1 MKYSI
6 LIPRGESAMIK
17 NITLLDS
24 ILDVANCVDINDNNT
39 YIARK
44 VIENCVWLKD
54 MSLEDFLETTN
65 INGSQFKRFYKL
77 YDCNNF
83 SILKERIG
91 LLCDIRKEQV
101 VKQCQWQKQEP
112 LARVIFNLTNYNDFN
127 DFFNVE
133 LIDRICKQ
141 IYQSKRIIMYG
152 AMGLLNL
159 THDFQIDMKLFGKDF
174 IRSSMY
180 EDKALVPQKDDFV
193 WLFSMM
199 GRTMNMVGT
208 TMRLKIFNGPCK
220 KLLITQHGALLE
232 SDFLISL
239 NTDNDYYEGQY
250 VFMFYLDMIKTRYYE
265 LYIKEN

>member
-1 MKYSI
+1 
-6 LIPRGESAMIK
+6 MIK

-91 LLCDIRKEQV
+91 LWCDIRKEQV

-133 LIDRICKQ
+133 
-141 IYQSKRIIMYG
+141 
-152 AMGLLNL
+152 
-159 THDFQIDMKLFGKDF
+159 DF

-208 TMRLKIFNGPCK
+208 TMRLKILNGPCK

>member
-91 LLCDIRKEQV
+91 LWCDIRKEQV

-112 LARVIFNLTNYNDFN
+112 LARVIFN
-127 DFFNVE
+127 
-133 LIDRICKQ
+133 
-141 IYQSKRIIMYG
+141 
-152 AMGLLNL
+152 
-159 THDFQIDMKLFGKDF
+159 
-174 IRSSMY
+174 
-180 EDKALVPQKDDFV
+180 
-193 WLFSMM
+193 
-199 GRTMNMVGT
+199 
-208 TMRLKIFNGPCK
+208 
-220 KLLITQHGALLE
+220 
-232 SDFLISL
+232 
-239 NTDNDYYEGQY
+239 
-250 VFMFYLDMIKTRYYE
+250 
-265 LYIKEN
+265 

>member
-91 LLCDIRKEQV
+91 LWCDIK
-101 VKQCQWQKQEP
+101 
-112 LARVIFNLTNYNDFN
+112 
-127 DFFNVE
+127 
-133 LIDRICKQ
+133 
-141 IYQSKRIIMYG
+141 SK
-152 AMGLLNL
+152 
-159 THDFQIDMKLFGKDF
+159 
-174 IRSSMY
+174 
-180 EDKALVPQKDDFV
+180 
-193 WLFSMM
+193 
-199 GRTMNMVGT
+199 
-208 TMRLKIFNGPCK
+208 
-220 KLLITQHGALLE
+220 
-232 SDFLISL
+232 
-239 NTDNDYYEGQY
+239 
-250 VFMFYLDMIKTRYYE
+250 
-265 LYIKEN
+265 

>member
-1 MKYSI
+1 
-6 LIPRGESAMIK
+6 MISS
-17 NITLLDS
+17 ITLLDS
-24 ILDVANCVDINDNNT
+24 VLDVANCVDINDNNA

-44 VIENCVWLKD
+44 VIENCIWIKD
-54 MSLEDFLETTN
+54 MSLEDFLEITN
-65 INGSQFKRFYKL
+65 ISGSQFKRFYKL

-83 SILKERIG
+83 SIFKERIG
-91 LLCDIRKEQV
+91 LWCDIRREQII
-101 VKQCQWQKQEP
+101 KQCQWQKQES
-112 LARVIFNLTNYNDFN
+112 LARIMFNLTNYSDFN

-133 LIDRICKQ
+133 KIDAICKQ
-141 IYQSKRIIMYG
+141 IYQSKRVVMYG

-180 EDKALVPQKDDFV
+180 EDNVIIPNQNDFI
-193 WLFSMM
+193 WIFSMI
-199 GRTMNMVGT
+199 GRGINMSGSILRTKVINS
-208 TMRLKIFNGPCK
+208 LCK

-250 VFMFYLDMIKTRYYE
+250 VFMFYLDVIKTRYYE
-265 LYIKEN
+265 LYIKEK

>member
-91 LLCDIRKEQV
+91 LWCDIRKEQV

-141 IYQSKRIIMYG
+141 IYQSKRII
-152 AMGLLNL
+152 
-159 THDFQIDMKLFGKDF
+159 
-174 IRSSMY
+174 MY